1 MSPATDSCYTK
12 SRMLNDLSAV
22 DIVYVLISIIISLSI
37 HEAMHAYAAH
47 ALGDTTAQ
55 DMGRLSL
62 NPLRHIDP
70 LTTVALPI
78 ITLLLFHVPILAAR
92 PVPFNPARVK
102 YDEFGGA
109 LIAAAGPVAN
119 LVLAVIGSLLLHLAT
134 NAAVFN
140 FLDIFAI
147 LNVAL
152 FVFNILPI
160 PPLDGS
166 RVLYAFAPE
175 PLQDFMRQI
184 EPYGLFIIFGLV
196 LTGVLTPLLGNLNND
211 ILNLLP

>member
-1 MSPATDSCYTK
+1 
-12 SRMLNDLSAV
+12 MLNDLSAV
-22 DIVYVLISIIISLSI
+22 DLVYVLISIIVSLSI

-78 ITLLLFHVPILAAR
+78 VTLLIFHVPILAAR

-119 LVLAVIGSLLLHLAT
+119 LVLAVIASLLLHLVT

-211 ILNLLP
+211 ILRLLP

>member
-1 MSPATDSCYTK
+1 
-12 SRMLNDLSAV
+12 MLNDLSGV
-22 DIVYVLISIIISLSI
+22 NIVYVLVTIVISLSI

-78 ITLLLFHVPILAAR
+78 ITLVLFHVPILAAR

-102 YDEFGGA
+102 FDEFGGA
-109 LIAAAGPVAN
+109 IIAAAGPLSN
-119 LVLAVIGSLLLHLAT
+119 LVLAVVGALLIHTVTSSTL
-134 NAAVFN
+134 FN
-140 FLDIFAI
+140 FLYIFTI

-175 PLQDFMRQI
+175 PLQEFMQQI
-184 EPYGLFIIFGLV
+184 EPYGLFIIFGLI
-196 LTGVLTPLLGNLNND
+196 LTGVLTSFLVTLNND
-211 ILNLLP
+211 ILRILP